1 MPPRLTIVLLAVI
14 AGLQYSLWFG
24 RGGWMKVW
32 DVDRQ
37 LQAQRITNHALEI
50 RNASL
55 EAEVGDLKEGLQAV
69 EERARSDLGLTRN
82 DEIFVQ
88 ILGGQKPHF

>member
-1 MPPRLTIVLLAVI
+1 MPRLTILLLAVI
-14 AGLQYSLWFG
+14 GVLQYSLWFG
-24 RGGWMKVW
+24 KGGWMRVW

-37 LQAQRITNHALEI
+37 VQTQRATNHALKV

-55 EAEVGDLKEGLQAV
+55 EAEVVDLKNGLQAV

-88 ILGGQKPHF
+88 ILGDRHPR